1 MLPGIPDTGPTA
13 SWRVLPF
20 AFLRQAGFPLA
31 LLDPLRAPEVGAQAA
46 RTDRAEAAERAAAG
60 RLRALLHRNALGDA
74 HPDITGRLGQGRDL
88 RARHLRRLRALGPDT
103 ERALEEW
110 QEAVRLSREAGREF
124 ARAHRTALDAG
135 RAAVVCAF
143 DDDALRQMLL
153 LSNDA
158 QYAFFADWL
167 DTRSGPLSAAERSR
181 VDTLARYL
189 QRACTK
195 NETHSH
201 FGPFTPARLTE
212 HGELGW
218 SAGADT
224 VRTVFLT
231 HWAAQELA
239 RTALRDT
246 RLADRVRP
254 RRHPLTFLRDERAE
268 RFAFATAAVSDFGNW
283 RFRKSAE
290 RALSPVEAWILR
302 HSDGGS
308 ELRELRRLWHARHPQ
323 EPTDPTLF
331 DGVVADLTAD
341 GWLIAEFEIPSGT
354 VDALGDL
361 RAALPRHP
369 AAADLLRLTDEL
381 QALLV
386 EFAQAGPDIRPVLL
400 DRIKRRFEETTGR
413 SANRGQGD
421 IYADRSVLF
430 EECRSTLRDL
440 TVGPA
445 ITDFL
450 SRELTLAYEL
460 VLVLPRLRIQLET
473 ELLHHWCL
481 SRYGPGHDIPLR
493 TLYEDFFADV
503 AGLTA
508 EVAAVEKRLA
518 DKAAEV
524 TDVLLPRN
532 ARRHRVE
539 VAEKSVRDLLAGCR
553 AWPGAVLNPDVMF
566 VADGAAELAAGDFL
580 AVIGDCHAVRD
591 LQTHTSIAPL
601 LAKEFPQLPELVAR
615 YYAGIVAED
624 EVVVDIVREH
634 GAKTS
639 ARVDLGLPDFEVA
652 GRSPLPRDRV
662 ITPESVFVRVT
673 DRRLELRDASLPG
686 RLRLMAAPAG
696 TPSILGDPLSVFA
709 FPRHFGGGVLPVR
722 HRSHIPRI
730 TCGRVVLQREE
741 WRVPAERLTGG
752 RTGGDDSADFAA
764 ALRLRAELELP
775 AQVFAKVASEPKPVY
790 VDWDAPLLVRQLLR
804 MARRDGGQ
812 VTLSEMLPGPDTLW
826 FSPDGHRYTSE
837 LRCTVF
843 SPGESPGAD
852 A

>member
-1 MLPGIPDTGPTA
+1 ML
-13 SWRVLPF
+13 R
-20 AFLRQAGFPLA
+20 
-31 LLDPLRAPEVGAQAA
+31 E
-46 RTDRAEAAERAAAG
+46 
-60 RLRALLHRNALGDA
+60 
-74 HPDITGRLGQGRDL
+74 
-88 RARHLRRLRALGPDT
+88 LGPDT
-103 ERALEEW
+103 AQAVEEW
-110 QEAVRLSREAGREF
+110 QEAARLSRVAGQDF
-124 ARAHRTALDAG
+124 ARAHRAALDAG
-135 RAAVVCAF
+135 RSAVLAAF
-143 DDDALRQMLL
+143 DNDALRQMLL

-158 QYAFFADWL
+158 QYAFFIDWL
-167 DTRSGPLSAAERSR
+167 DTRSGPISAAERSR

-201 FGPFTPARLTE
+201 FGPFTPARLTDR
-212 HGELGW
+212 GELGW

-224 VRTVFLT
+224 VRTAFLT

-239 RTALRDT
+239 RTALSDA

-254 RRHPLTFLRDERAE
+254 RRRPLTFLRDGRVE
-268 RFAFATAAVSDFGNW
+268 RFEFATAAVSDFGNW
-283 RFRKSAE
+283 QFRKAAE
-290 RALSPVEAWILR
+290 RLLTPVEEWVLR

-308 ELRELRRLWHARHPQ
+308 ELHDLRRLWCGQYLREGA
-323 EPTDPTLF
+323 DPAAF
-331 DGVVADLTAD
+331 DAVVADLKAD
-341 GWLIAEFEIPSGT
+341 GWLITEFEIPSGT

-361 RAALPRHP
+361 RAALPQHP
-369 AAADLLRLTDEL
+369 AADDLVRTTDEL
-381 QALLV
+381 GCLLA
-386 EFAQAGPDIRPVLL
+386 EFAQAGPDARPVLL

-430 EECRSTLRDL
+430 EECRSALRDL
-440 TVGPA
+440 TFGPA

-450 SRELTLAYEL
+450 SQELTLAYEL
-460 VLVLPRLRIQLET
+460 ALLLPRLRIQLES

-481 SRYGPGHDIPLR
+481 SRYGPGCEIPLR

-503 AGLTA
+503 AELTA
-508 EVAAVEKRLA
+508 EVAAVEKQLA
-518 DKAAEV
+518 DKAAEI
-524 TDVLLPRN
+524 TAVLLPQN
-532 ARRHRVE
+532 ARGHRVE
-539 VAEKSVRDLLAGCR
+539 VGEDAVRDLLAGCR
-553 AWPGAVLNPDVMF
+553 TWPGAVLNPDVMF

-615 YYAGIVAED
+615 QYAGIVAED

-639 ARVDLGLPDFEVA
+639 ARVDLGLSDFEVA
-652 GRSPLPRDRV
+652 GRSPRPRDEV

-673 DRRLELRDASLPG
+673 DHRLELRDASLSG

-722 HRSHIPRI
+722 PRSHTPRI

-752 RTGGDDSADFAA
+752 RPGGDDSADFAA

-812 VTLSEMLPGPDTLW
+812 VTLSEMLPGPDALW
-826 FSPDGHRYTSE
+826 FSPDGQRYTCE

-843 SPGESPGAD
+843 SPGENPGAS